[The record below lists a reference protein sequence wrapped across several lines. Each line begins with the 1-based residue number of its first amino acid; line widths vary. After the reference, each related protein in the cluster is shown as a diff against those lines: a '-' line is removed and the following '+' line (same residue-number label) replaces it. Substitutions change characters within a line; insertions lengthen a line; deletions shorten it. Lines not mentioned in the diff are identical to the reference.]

1 MRKARWGLYSDGRTV
16 REREAV
22 HIFEVELRP
31 QAEELDVLVGR
42 HRRAGR
48 ALVDLHLD
56 LDVVLVRHRRAVAG
70 LLTMVAGLL
79 TAVAPLLTAVAG
91 LLTSGGGTSN

>member
-1 MRKARWGLYSDGRTV
+1 MLECWW
-16 REREAV
+16 
-22 HIFEVELRP
+22 
-31 QAEELDVLVGR
+31 R

-70 LLTMVAGLL
+70 LLTVVAGLL